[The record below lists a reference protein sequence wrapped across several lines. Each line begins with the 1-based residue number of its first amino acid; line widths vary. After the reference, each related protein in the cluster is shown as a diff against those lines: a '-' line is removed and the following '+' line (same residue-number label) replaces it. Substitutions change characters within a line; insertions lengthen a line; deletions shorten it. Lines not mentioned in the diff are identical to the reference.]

1 MISIDRKTLAL
12 SAIFALLAWTG
23 NWLNMPLFYG
33 VDFIFGSIAVMLAAA
48 VLGPVATTGIAAT
61 GGLYTLALW
70 NQPYALIT
78 FTAEALTVALLY
90 RRGLRNLILADLVFW
105 IFLGLP
111 LILLFYHG
119 IIGMEWQSTLLVALK
134 QPLNGL
140 FNALIAGIILLS
152 VQTAFRPTMLTGRF
166 RPSLFELLF
175 HVLLCSILLAGA
187 IPIIVESNAQ
197 RNRHEAFMLNRLEQ
211 IAQRAAADISFA
223 PDAEIKTWQNELA
236 RTQLSSRAGLALLD
250 RDGQI
255 VIEQGQL
262 IAIDNPAGE
271 IKQLNEGLAI
281 WLPYG
286 KLAAMDRWKRGR
298 YLTSLP
304 LTDITGV
311 ARVHIEQDAESL
323 VLDFE
328 KGRLPLFLSL
338 ALLLLSGIIVS
349 YLLSRWL
356 THSLRNLQAA
366 SFGLADA
373 IGNGLKPSLPASPI
387 MEYDNLSKALNQMA
401 QRLTNS
407 FNEQSEIL
415 ANLEQQIQARTVDLK
430 KNRDQYQSLVS
441 NIPGIVYR
449 CKLDENWTMLYM
461 SAIVDSISG
470 YPASDFIDNS
480 VRSYA
485 SIIHPDDTEPVERSV
500 YEAVASGTGW
510 ELEYRILHKDGTIRW
525 AYEKGTAI
533 ANSSG
538 KIDYLDG
545 FVLDITDRKQA
556 EAALRESEEKQRHIT
571 ENIREVFWLRNA
583 DNNRLIYINPVYE
596 KIWGRSCQSLYDN
609 PNSFAESIIE
619 DDKPVFFQKM
629 NQYRHSGQ
637 FDLEYRITTPDGHI
651 RWVHAQ
657 SFPVRDNNGQVIRH
671 AGRAVDITENKLAE
685 NERKRV
691 THLLTSVLNAASEMS
706 IIATDVE
713 GIITTFNLGAERMLG
728 FSSAEVI
735 GKKTPALFHKAE
747 EVVTR
752 GLELSQEFGR
762 PVEGFRVFT
771 EKPEHEGSE
780 NREWTY
786 IRKDGRHIPV
796 SLVVTTMRNDK
807 GDITGFLGI
816 AQNIAERKHAEA
828 ALKEQSRHT
837 KAILDTIVDGIITI
851 DRTGKIGS
859 FNPAAEK
866 IFGYEAAEIAG
877 RNIKILMPNPYS
889 DAHDSYLR
897 HYQSTG
903 IARIIGIGRE
913 VEGLRKNGELFP
925 MELAISEITLQDQ
938 AMYVGMVRDIT
949 ERKRIDRM
957 KNEFVATVSHELRT
971 PLTSISGAL
980 GLLNGGVLGELPKP
994 VHEIISIAYNNSRR
1008 LAILIDD
1015 LLDMEK
1021 IAGGKLQFDM
1031 QKQALMPLIEQTID
1045 ANRTYGIG
1053 RRVSLIL
1060 TGERPKVDIYTD
1072 AQRLQQ
1078 VLSNLLSNAIK
1089 FSPDGSDVKIHVKQ
1103 INESIRITVADRG
1116 PGIPNGFR
1124 DRVFQKFAQA
1134 DASDTRKKGG
1144 TGLGLAISKELIERM
1159 GGRIGFESIEGEG
1172 ASFYFELPIRKV

>member
-1 MISIDRKTLAL
+1 MISINRNTLVL
-12 SAIFALLAWTG
+12 STLFAFLAWIG

-33 VDFIFGSIAVMLAAA
+33 VDFIFGSIAAMLAAA
-48 VLGPVATTGIAAT
+48 LLGPAAATVIAAA
-61 GGLYTLALW
+61 GSLYTLVLW
-70 NQPYALIT
+70 NQPYALVT

-90 RRGLRNLILADLVFW
+90 RRGMRNLILADLVFW
-105 IFLGLP
+105 VFLGLP

-140 FNALIAGIILLS
+140 FNALIAGIILLA
-152 VQTAFRPTMLTGRF
+152 VQTAFRTTRLTGRF
-166 RPSLFELLF
+166 RPSLSELLF

-304 LTDITGV
+304 LTGVTGV
-311 ARVHIEQDAESL
+311 ARVYIEQDAEPL

-338 ALLLLSGIIVS
+338 VLLLLSGIIVS

-356 THSLRNLQAA
+356 THSLRNLETA

-373 IGNGLKPSLPASPI
+373 IGNGLKPNLPASPI
-387 MEYDNLSKALNQMA
+387 LEYDKLSQTLNQMA
-401 QRLTNS
+401 QRLTDS

-415 ANLEQQIQARTVDLK
+415 AGLERQVQARMADLK
-430 KNRDQYQSLVS
+430 QNRDQYQSLVN

-449 CKLDENWTMLYM
+449 CKPDKDWTMLYM
-461 SAIVDSISG
+461 SAIVDNISG
-470 YPASDFIDNS
+470 YPASDFIGNS

-500 YEAVASGTGW
+500 YDAIAFGTGW
-510 ELEYRILHKDGTIRW
+510 ELEYRILHKDGSIRW

-533 ANSSG
+533 TGIAGN
-538 KIDYLDG
+538 IDFLDG
-545 FVLDITDRKQA
+545 FILDITDRKQA

-571 ENIREVFWLRNA
+571 ENIKEVFWLRNA
-583 DNNRLIYINPVYE
+583 DNDRLIYINPVYE
-596 KIWGRSCQSLYDN
+596 KIWGRSCQSLYDA
-609 PNSFAESIIE
+609 PNSFTDSIVE
-619 DDKPVFFQKM
+619 DDKPVFFHKM
-629 NQYRHSGQ
+629 NQYRDSGQ
-637 FDLEYRITTPDGHI
+637 FDMEYRITTPDGNI

-685 NERKRV
+685 SERKRV

-713 GIITTFNLGAERMLG
+713 GIITTFNPGAERMLG

-747 EVVTR
+747 EVAAR

-771 EKPEHEGSE
+771 EKPEQEGAE
-780 NREWTY
+780 TREWTY

-796 SLVVTTMRNDK
+796 SLVVTTMRGDK

-816 AQNIAERKHAEA
+816 AQNITERKHAEA
-828 ALKEQSRHT
+828 ALKEQGRHT

-851 DRTGKIGS
+851 DRTGKIKS

-866 IFGYEAAEIAG
+866 IFGYEAAEITG
-877 RNIKILMPNPYS
+877 RNVKILMPNPHR

-903 IARIIGIGRE
+903 IGRE
-913 VEGLRKNGELFP
+913 IEGLRKNGELFP

-949 ERKRIDRM
+949 ERKRVDRM

-980 GLLNGGVLGELPKP
+980 GLLNGGVLGKLPKP
-994 VHEIISIAYNNSRR
+994 VLEIISIAYDNSRR
-1008 LAILIDD
+1008 LADLIDD

-1045 ANRTYGIG
+1045 ANRTYGIE

-1060 TGERPKVDIYTD
+1060 TGERPKVDIHVD

-1089 FSPDGSDVKIHVKQ
+1089 FSPDGSDVQIQVKQ

-1144 TGLGLAISKELIERM
+1144 TGLGLAISKELIEGM
-1159 GGRIGFESIEGEG
+1159 GGRIGFDSVEGEG
-1172 ASFYFELPIRKV
+1172 TSFYFELPIRKV

>member
-1 MISIDRKTLAL
+1 MISINRKTLAL
-12 SAIFALLAWTG
+12 SAIFAFLAWIG

-33 VDFIFGSIAVMLAAA
+33 VDFIFGSTAAMLAAA
-48 VLGPVATTGIAAT
+48 LLGPVAATMIAAT
-61 GGLYTLALW
+61 GGLYTLVLW

-105 IFLGLP
+105 FFLGLP

-140 FNALIAGIILLS
+140 FNALVAGIILLV
-152 VQTAFRPTMLTGRF
+152 VQTAFRPTMLSGRF

-197 RNRHEAFMLNRLEQ
+197 RNRHEAFMLERLEQ
-211 IAQRAAADISFA
+211 IAQRVAADIASV
-223 PDAEIKTWQNELA
+223 PGAEIKTWQNHLA
-236 RTQLSSRAGLALLD
+236 RAQLSPQTSLALLD
-250 RDGQI
+250 YDGR
-255 VIEQGQL
+255 VLIEQGKL
-262 IAIDNPAGE
+262 VAIDKQSGQ
-271 IKQLNEGLAI
+271 IKPLDKGLAI

-286 KLAAMDRWKRGR
+286 KLAAMERWKRGR
-298 YLTSLP
+298 YLTSIAL
-304 LTDITGV
+304 TGV
-311 ARVHIEQDAESL
+311 ADVTQVYIEQDAESL

-338 ALLLLSGIIVS
+338 AMLLLSGIIVS

-356 THSLRNLQAA
+356 THSLRNLEAA

-373 IGNGLKPSLPASPI
+373 IGNGLKPNLPASPI
-387 MEYDNLSKALNQMA
+387 MEYDNLSKTLNEMA
-401 QRLTNS
+401 QRLTDS

-415 ANLEQQIQARTVDLK
+415 AGLERQVQARTADLK
-430 KNRDQYQSLVS
+430 QNRDQYQSLVN

-461 SAIVDSISG
+461 SAIVDNISG

-485 SIIHPDDTEPVERSV
+485 SIIHPDDTERVECSV
-500 YEAVASGTGW
+500 YDAIASGTGW
-510 ELEYRILHKDGTIRW
+510 EMEYRILHKDGSIRW

-533 ANSSG
+533 ADIAGN
-538 KIDYLDG
+538 IDFLDG
-545 FVLDITDRKQA
+545 FILDITDRKQA

-583 DNNRLIYINPVYE
+583 DNDRLIYINPVYE
-596 KIWGRSCQSLYDN
+596 KIWGRNCQSLYDD
-609 PNSFAESIIE
+609 PSSFAESIFE

-629 NQYRHSGQ
+629 SQYRHSGQ
-637 FDLEYRITTPDGHI
+637 FDMKYRIMTPQGNI

-657 SFPVRDNNGQVIRH
+657 SFPVKDVNGQIIRH
-671 AGRAVDITENKLAE
+671 AGRAVDITESMRAE
-685 NERKRV
+685 SERKRV

-706 IIATDVE
+706 IIATDVA
-713 GIITTFNLGAERMLG
+713 GIITTFNPGAERMLG
-728 FSSAEVI
+728 YTSAEVI
-735 GKKTPALFHKAE
+735 GKQTPALFHKAE
-747 EVVTR
+747 EVAVR
-752 GLELSQEFGR
+752 SRELSQEFGR
-762 PVEGFRVFT
+762 SVEGFRVFT
-771 EKPEHEGSE
+771 EIPEQEGAE
-780 NREWTY
+780 TREWTY
-786 IRKDGRHIPV
+786 IRKDGWYIPV
-796 SLVVTTMRNDK
+796 SLVVTTMRGDK

-851 DRTGKIGS
+851 DRTGKIKS

-866 IFGYEAAEIAG
+866 IFGYEAEEIAG
-877 RNIKILMPNPYS
+877 RNIKILMPNPHR
-889 DAHDSYLR
+889 DAHDSYLC

-949 ERKRIDRM
+949 ERKRVDRM

-994 VHEIISIAYNNSRR
+994 VLEIISIAYDNSRR
-1008 LAILIDD
+1008 LADLIDD

-1021 IAGGKLQFDM
+1021 IAGGKLQLNM
-1031 QKQALMPLIEQTID
+1031 QKQDLMPLIEQTVD

-1060 TGERPKVDIYTD
+1060 TGERPKVDIYAD
-1072 AQRLQQ
+1072 ALRLQQ

-1089 FSPDGSDVKIHVKQ
+1089 FSPDGGDVYINVKQ
-1103 INESIRITVADRG
+1103 INESIRITVTDRG
-1116 PGIPNGFR
+1116 PGIPDGFR
-1124 DRVFQKFAQA
+1124 ARVFQKFAQA

-1144 TGLGLAISKELIERM
+1144 TGLGLAISRELIERM

-1172 ASFYFELPIRKV
+1172 ASFFFELPIRKV

>member
-1 MISIDRKTLAL
+1 MISIDRKTFVL
-12 SAIFALLAWTG
+12 STLFAFLAWIG

-33 VDFIFGSIAVMLAAA
+33 VDFIFGSIAAMLAAA
-48 VLGPVATTGIAAT
+48 FLGPAAATVIAAT

-105 IFLGLP
+105 FFLGLP
-111 LILLFYHG
+111 LILLFYHS

-140 FNALIAGIILLS
+140 FNAMIAGIILLA
-152 VQTAFRPTMLTGRF
+152 VQTALRPTRLTGRF
-166 RPSLFELLF
+166 RPSLSELLF

-197 RNRHEAFMLNRLEQ
+197 RDRHEAFMLERLEQ

-223 PDAEIKTWQNELA
+223 PDAEIKTWQDHLA
-236 RTQLSSRAGLALLD
+236 RAQLSPQTSLALLD
-250 RDGQI
+250 HDGRI
-255 VIEQGQL
+255 LIEQGRL
-262 IAIDNPAGE
+262 TAIDKQAGE
-271 IKQLNEGLAI
+271 TRQLNKGLSI

-286 KLAAMDRWKRGR
+286 ELAAMDRWKRGR
-298 YLTSLP
+298 YLTSVP
-304 LTDITGV
+304 VTGASDV
-311 ARVHIEQDAESL
+311 ARVYIEQDAEPL

-338 ALLLLSGIIVS
+338 AVLLLSSIIVS

-356 THSLRNLQAA
+356 THSLHNLEAA
-366 SFGLADA
+366 SFDLADA
-373 IGNGLKPSLPASPI
+373 IGNGLKPNLPASPI

-401 QRLTNS
+401 QRLTDS

-415 ANLEQQIQARTVDLK
+415 AGLERQVQARTADLK
-430 KNRDQYQSLVS
+430 QNRDQYQSLVN

-461 SAIVDSISG
+461 SAIVDNISG

-485 SIIHPDDTEPVERSV
+485 SIIHPDDTERVERSV
-500 YEAVASGTGW
+500 YHAIASGTGW
-510 ELEYRILHKDGTIRW
+510 EMEYRILHKNGSIRW

-533 ANSSG
+533 ADIAGN
-538 KIDYLDG
+538 IDFLDG
-545 FVLDITDRKQA
+545 FILDITDRKQA

-583 DNNRLIYINPVYE
+583 DNDRLIYINPVYE
-596 KIWGRSCQSLYDN
+596 QIWGRSCQSLYDD
-609 PNSFAESIIE
+609 PNSFAESIVE

-637 FDLEYRITTPDGHI
+637 FDMKYRIMTPEGNI

-657 SFPVRDNNGQVIRH
+657 SFPVKDVNGQIIRH
-671 AGRAVDITENKLAE
+671 AGRAVDITESMRAE
-685 NERKRV
+685 SERKRV

-706 IIATDVE
+706 IIATDVA
-713 GIITTFNLGAERMLG
+713 GIITTFNPGAERMLG

-735 GKKTPALFHKAE
+735 GKKTPALFHKTE
-747 EVVTR
+747 EVVAR
-752 GLELSQEFGR
+752 GLELSKEFGR
-762 PVEGFRVFT
+762 SVEGFRVFT
-771 EKPEHEGSE
+771 EKPEQEGAE
-780 NREWTY
+780 TREWTY

-796 SLVVTTMRNDK
+796 SLVVTTMRGDK

-837 KAILDTIVDGIITI
+837 KAILDNIVDGIITI
-851 DRTGKIGS
+851 DRTGKIKS

-866 IFGYEAAEIAG
+866 IFGYEADEIAG
-877 RNIKILMPNPYS
+877 RNIKILMPNPHR

-938 AMYVGMVRDIT
+938 VMYVGMVRDIT
-949 ERKRIDRM
+949 ERKRVDRM

-994 VHEIISIAYNNSRR
+994 VLEIISIAYDNSRR
-1008 LAILIDD
+1008 LADLIDD

-1021 IAGGKLQFDM
+1021 IAGGKLQLNM
-1031 QKQALMPLIEQTID
+1031 QKQDLMPLIEQTVD

-1060 TGERPKVDIYTD
+1060 TGERPKVDIYAD

-1089 FSPDGSDVKIHVKQ
+1089 FSPDGGDVYINVKQ

-1116 PGIPNGFR
+1116 PGIPDGFR

-1134 DASDTRKKGG
+1134 DASNTRKKGG

-1159 GGRIGFESIEGEG
+1159 GGRISFESIEGEG
-1172 ASFYFELPIRKV
+1172 ASFYFEMPIWKV